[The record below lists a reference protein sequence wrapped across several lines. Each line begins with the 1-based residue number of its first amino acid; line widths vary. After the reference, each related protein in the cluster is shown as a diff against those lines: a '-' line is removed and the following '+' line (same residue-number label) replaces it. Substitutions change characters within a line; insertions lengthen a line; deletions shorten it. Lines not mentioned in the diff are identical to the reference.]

1 MDGAQLRAAR
11 ILRYVVTATPP
22 SPSPPTHNHPAGD
35 SFLKVLASNFCYA
48 TAPGSEAGELHV
60 MRQGIISNKV
70 LQEAAARVG
79 LPSYIQHTRFVAKAW
94 QPPMGPVAPAAPTPA
109 AGIPPSSVDEDVQMA
124 DASPAGDDGK
134 EKDQARGRRSKKQ
147 RQQDAQH
154 TLWMGD
160 KVVADVVEAVLA
172 AAFLSGSKGGAGGG
186 SDGDGVAAAHEAA
199 LRAARSVG
207 IPVPNVA
214 RWADFARLRAEHAAR
229 VEEKGKGSTSASAG
243 MPLARATAEQI
254 EKVLG
259 VSFARPELLGQ
270 ALVSLYVHSRWCVA
284 LTRYRH
290 TCPSLRAG

>member
-1 MDGAQLRAAR
+1 M
-11 ILRYVVTATPP
+11 TATPP
-22 SPSPPTHNHPAGD
+22 RPSPPAHNHPAGD
-35 SFLKVLASNFCYA
+35 SFLKVLASNLCYA

-124 DASPAGDDGK
+124 DASPGAGDDGK

-172 AAFLSGSKGGAGGG
+172 AAFLSGSGG
-186 SDGDGVAAAHEAA
+186 DGDGVAAAHEAA

-229 VEEKGKGSTSASAG
+229 VEEKGKGSATRRSRRACRAAG
-243 MPLARATAEQI
+243 R
-254 EKVLG
+254 
-259 VSFARPELLGQ
+259 RRR
-270 ALVSLYVHSRWCVA
+270 SR
-284 LTRYRH
+284 
-290 TCPSLRAG
+290 